1 MTATT
6 HTTPATTPA
15 RPWRARAAWAASF
28 LGFPIGGL
36 AGIAVVGPVAST
48 GAAVLGGAATGLV
61 IGLAQALATRAL
73 PGRERLPLLGWPLAT
88 AAGVG
93 AGLALG
99 ATTVG
104 FATTLP
110 ALALQGL
117 LTGLVVGPLQALV
130 LPAAAGRRRWLWA
143 AAAPVLFAIGWTV
156 TTLAGIGVEAQFTTF
171 GATGALVHTA
181 LAGLLLRAV
190 LRRR

>member
-1 MTATT
+1 M
-6 HTTPATTPA
+6 
-15 RPWRARAAWAASF
+15 
-28 LGFPIGGL
+28 
-36 AGIAVVGPVAST
+36 AST
-48 GAAVLGGAATGLV
+48 GAAAVGGAVTGLV
-61 IGLAQALATRAL
+61 IGLAQALAVRTLRD
-73 PGRERLPLLGWPLAT
+73 RDRLPVLAWPLAT

-99 ATTVG
+99 ATAVG

-117 LTGLVVGPLQALV
+117 LTGLLVGPLQALA
-130 LPAAAGRRRWLWA
+130 LPAATGRDRLLWA
-143 AAAPVLFAIGWTV
+143 AAAPVLWATGWAV
-156 TTLAGIGVEAQFTTF
+156 TTLAGVGVDAQFTVF